1 MRNEQVDVHM
11 HRVWNRNGCK
21 EIVHNKG
28 GLDSRKIAVSIR
40 YIYVE
45 YLFRNHSFDLDEIV

>member
-11 HRVWNRNGCK
+11 HGVWNRNGCK

-28 GLDSRKIAVSIR
+28 GLDTSRKIAVSIR
-40 YIYVE
+40 YIYICRITLQKSE
-45 YLFRNHSFDLDEIV
+45 F

>member
-11 HRVWNRNGCK
+11 HGVWNRNGCK

-45 YLFRNHSFDLDEIV
+45 SLFRNQSFDLDEIV

>member
-11 HRVWNRNGCK
+11 QRVWNRNGCK

-45 YLFRNHSFDLDEIV
+45 